1 MQDWRHRRFQ
11 RDPALVEEEAIDET
25 ILVPLGEEAG
35 RFAGPYV
42 LNEMAGHI
50 WRLLD
55 GERTVADIAGL
66 IAARYEVSEE
76 EAERDVSAFLG
87 ELQRL
92 GIVHAV

>member
-1 MQDWRHRRFQ
+1 MENWQHRRFR
-11 RDPALVEEEAIDET
+11 RDPALIEEQAIDET
-25 ILVPLGEEAG
+25 ILVPLGHEAG

-55 GERTVADIAGL
+55 GERTVADIARL

-76 EAERDVSAFLG
+76 EAARDVSAFLG
-87 ELQRL
+87 ELERL
-92 GIVHAV
+92 GMVHAV